1 MYVRNLIGEEFPL
14 QATLTHEMELNGN
27 QNVSATIRATKVNSA
42 FIDDIT
48 EMWELVD
55 FDDVAHK
62 IIYAKKK
69 GEGDS
74 LTVDVKAIPL
84 FFDTFDTLRIYEE
97 YNEHMTAQLA
107 FTRIFKDT
115 GFNFVLVDA
124 FDAVQWE
131 GFGGGES
138 RLETFKRALERYQAE
153 FRISGNTVYLQK
165 RIGRDTQF
173 QYRYRLNASNIT
185 QENDASAMWTY
196 AKGYGDYED
205 GGEEGGGGGWETAK
219 LIREYTS
226 PLAKIPGI
234 GIRHAPPIKDGRIKV
249 RDAMDK
255 ALKDLVDES
264 LKISVSADSHDLRR
278 QGYQLAQS
286 ELGDRVFLIDERI
299 ELDAEV
305 RVVNIKLMRNWKG
318 EVLDLNLTFGS
329 EGLTKRH
336 QSNMNTAMKDI
347 TDIMAGRKK
356 IPFSAYDAAVIN
368 ATNALKGITSQLV
381 VPENGGLMAVDK
393 NNPNNVVLFNAAG
406 IGVSTDGG
414 ATFGQAMTGNG
425 INASYVTTGMLDANQ
440 VVVRGGNSSAY
451 TYIHDDE
458 IELRGRHTR
467 TWQGS
472 TKTFDTL
479 IHFHRGYMKM
489 NDATSGQSL
498 YYTQYGVSTYGD
510 GNQDESSG
518 TIEFFSYDYHPIR
531 KGITIS
537 SVGGVAALRSG
548 LERVII
554 DAYDHAYIMS
564 NQQQVRIQ
572 PRNHLAGNNT
582 FAFHVVDDADAS
594 LQDGIIYFGSENN
607 PSWSSGL
614 RWSKQLNSNTLSVT
628 NGTGAWGTGNLE
640 VYNLKVNNRMI
651 GGIEA
656 PTDNAYAYVNNAF
669 KVMNKSGNAL
679 RDLEVRDA
687 IMNEVIFG
695 SLRTADVNTNTYIG
709 VGSNELRVTNNQ
721 FYNGG
726 NTVYRDVRARNYLL
740 PSGDPAFQNTFS
752 LLSMPPQENEASEIV
767 KDINVVRH
775 TSNGQPEFKIADDSH
790 VATSDGSATD
800 IEKTLGYTV
809 KALQE
814 LIVQVEELKGAS

>member
-1 MYVRNLIGEEFPL
+1 MYVRNLTGKEFPL

-27 QNVSATIRATKVNSA
+27 QNVAATIRATKVNSA

-69 GEGDS
+69 GEGNR

-255 ALKDLVDES
+255 ALKQLVDES
-264 LKISVSADSHDLRR
+264 LKISVSADIHDLRR
-278 QGYQLAQS
+278 QGYQLAQP

-299 ELDAEV
+299 GLDAEV
-305 RVVNIKLMRNWKG
+305 RVVDIKIMRNWKG

-336 QSNMNTAMKDI
+336 QSNLQTAIKDI

-356 IPFSAYDAAVIN
+356 IPFSAYDIAVIN
-368 ATNALKGITSQLV
+368 ATNALKGITSELT
-381 VPENGGLMAVDK
+381 VPENGGLMAIDK
-393 NNPNNVVLFNAAG
+393 NDPNNVVLFNAAG
-406 IGVSTDGG
+406 VGVSDDGG
-414 ATFGQAMTGNG
+414 ATFKNSITGQGVVAETIIGKSIIGVNLASIDETGYFHVNG
-425 INASYVTTGMLDANQ
+425 SDAEFVNTQTNRRVAISPTGLYGYNANNDVLFRADSLLVTSAALGTSNYNVYLAANENNEAR
-440 VVVRGGNSSAY
+440 VVDVNQIPSDGAPENYRYRPIRALGLRFGPGANGYIGTDGEVRITSLGFRQDDGSVVYRPLRAGRIYGSSFITTTSSGYFGVDTAAHIVSKETAEGG
-451 TYIHDDE
+451 T
-458 IELRGRHTR
+458 
-467 TWQGS
+467 
-472 TKTFDTL
+472 
-479 IHFHRGYMKM
+479 
-489 NDATSGQSL
+489 
-498 YYTQYGVSTYGD
+498 TQYRNLFAGQIW
-510 GNQDESSG
+510 GNA
-518 TIEFFSYDYHPIR
+518 F
-531 KGITIS
+531 ITQTTN
-537 SVGGVAALRSG
+537 
-548 LERVII
+548 
-554 DAYDHAYIMS
+554 AYI
-564 NQQQVRIQ
+564 
-572 PRNHLAGNNT
+572 
-582 FAFHVVDDADAS
+582 
-594 LQDGIIYFGSENN
+594 
-607 PSWSSGL
+607 
-614 RWSKQLNSNTLSVT
+614 
-628 NGTGAWGTGNLE
+628 GT
-640 VYNLKVNNRMI
+640 
-651 GGIEA
+651 
-656 PTDNAYAYVNNAF
+656 D
-669 KVMNKSGNAL
+669 S
-679 RDLEVRDA
+679 
-687 IMNEVIFG
+687 
-695 SLRTADVNTNTYIG
+695 
-709 VGSNELRVTNNQ
+709 ELRVVNKGL
-721 FYNGG
+721 GG
-726 NTVYRDVRARNYLL
+726 IYRAIRALNYLL

-752 LLSMPPQENEASEIV
+752 LLSLPPQENEASEIV
-767 KDINVVRH
+767 KNINFVRH
-775 TSNGQPEFKIADDSH
+775 TSNGMPEFKLSNDPYVS
-790 VATSDGSATD
+790 TSDGSATD
-800 IEKTLGYTV
+800 VNKTLGVYG

-814 LIVQVEELKGAS
+814 LIEQVKELKGAS

>member
-1 MYVRNLIGEEFPL
+1 MYVRNLTGEEFPL

-27 QNVSATIRATKVNSA
+27 QNVAATIRATKVNLA
-42 FIDDIT
+42 FINDIT

-69 GEGDS
+69 GEGNH

-219 LIREYTS
+219 LTREYTS

-249 RDAMDK
+249 KEAMDK
-255 ALKDLVDES
+255 ALKELVDES
-264 LKISVSADSHDLRR
+264 LKISVSADIHDLRR
-278 QGYQLAQS
+278 QGYQLAQP

-299 ELDAEV
+299 GLDAEV
-305 RVVNIKLMRNWKG
+305 RVVDIKIMRNWKG

-329 EGLTKRH
+329 EGITKRH
-336 QSNMNTAMKDI
+336 QSNLQTAIKDI

-356 IPFSAYDAAVIN
+356 IPFSAYDNAVIN
-368 ATNALKGITSQLV
+368 ATNALKGITSELT
-381 VPENGGLMAVDK
+381 VPENGGLMAIDK

-406 IGVSTDGG
+406 VGVSDDGG
-414 ATFGQAMTGNG
+414 ATIKNSITGKGVVAETIIGQAIIGVNLSSIDETG
-425 INASYVTTGMLDANQ
+425 Y
-440 VVVRGGNSSAY
+440 
-451 TYIHDDE
+451 
-458 IELRGRHTR
+458 
-467 TWQGS
+467 
-472 TKTFDTL
+472 
-479 IHFHRGYMKM
+479 
-489 NDATSGQSL
+489 
-498 YYTQYGVSTYGD
+498 
-510 GNQDESSG
+510 
-518 TIEFFSYDYHPIR
+518 
-531 KGITIS
+531 
-537 SVGGVAALRSG
+537 
-548 LERVII
+548 
-554 DAYDHAYIMS
+554 
-564 NQQQVRIQ
+564 
-572 PRNHLAGNNT
+572 
-582 FAFHVVDDADAS
+582 FHVT
-594 LQDGIIYFGSENN
+594 GS
-607 PSWSSGL
+607 
-614 RWSKQLNSNTLSVT
+614 
-628 NGTGAWGTGNLE
+628 
-640 VYNLKVNNRMI
+640 
-651 GGIEA
+651 
-656 PTDNAYAYVNNAF
+656 NAEF
-669 KVMNKSGNAL
+669 
-679 RDLEVRDA
+679 
-687 IMNEVIFG
+687 
-695 SLRTADVNTNTYIG
+695 VNTNNNRRVTISPDGLYGYNANNDIRFRADSVLVSSAALGTTNANVYLAAVPSGATGEARVVNYNDIPGDGAATSYRYLPLRASGFYGNYINVNSAVSGNPVNLYLRPLTNGEVRVTLNETTDQYRDIRSRESYANAITYNALYGDSAHLYVRSASEIRATRYNSYTALIPVRAKG
-709 VGSNELRVTNNQ
+709 FYGEFIDLDATDNTNASHIYVRPAGDPGELRVTVR
-721 FYNGG
+721 GTTG
-726 NTVYRDVRARNYLL
+726 TYRPVRASNYLL
-740 PSGDPAFQNTFS
+740 PSGEPAFQNTFS
-752 LLSMPPQENEASEIV
+752 LLSMPPQENEATEIV
-767 KDINVVRH
+767 KNINFVRH
-775 TSNGQPEFKIADDSH
+775 TSGGIPEFKLSNDAYVS
-790 VATSDGSATD
+790 TRDGSATD
-800 IEKTLGYTV
+800 VNKTLGVYG

-814 LIVQVEELKGAS
+814 LIEQVKELKGAS

>member
-1 MYVRNLIGEEFPL
+1 MYVRNLTGKEFPL

-27 QNVSATIRATKVNSA
+27 QNVVATIRATKVNSA
-42 FIDDIT
+42 FINDIT

-165 RIGRDTQF
+165 RVGRDAQF

-255 ALKDLVDES
+255 ALKQLVDES
-264 LKISVSADSHDLRR
+264 LKISVSADIHDLRR
-278 QGYQLAQS
+278 QGYQLAQP

-299 ELDAEV
+299 GLDAEV
-305 RVVNIKLMRNWKG
+305 RVVDIKIMRNWKG

-336 QSNMNTAMKDI
+336 QSNLQTAIKDI

-356 IPFSAYDAAVIN
+356 IPFSAYDIAVIN
-368 ATNALKGITSQLV
+368 ATNALKGITSELT
-381 VPENGGLMAVDK
+381 VPENGGLMAIDK
-393 NNPNNVVLFNAAG
+393 NDPNNVVLFNAAG
-406 IGVSTDGG
+406 VGVSDDGG
-414 ATFGQAMTGNG
+414 ATFKNSITGQGVIAETIIGKSIIGVNLASIDETGYFHVNGSDAEFVDTRTNRRVAISPTGLYGYNANNSIRFQADQSLVTSAALGTSNDNVYLASNHEARAVYYGSLPGDGQVGSYTFTPFRASIYRFPDGPYGYFTLLNGGEFRFTGENTEDPDYQNVRMGRVFSNNIEVNGGDILYLRAPARLRAMG
-425 INASYVTTGMLDANQ
+425 V
-440 VVVRGGNSSAY
+440 GNSES
-451 TYIHDDE
+451 YID
-458 IELRGRHTR
+458 I
-467 TWQGS
+467 Q
-472 TKTFDTL
+472 
-479 IHFHRGYMKM
+479 
-489 NDATSGQSL
+489 
-498 YYTQYGVSTYGD
+498 
-510 GNQDESSG
+510 
-518 TIEFFSYDYHPIR
+518 
-531 KGITIS
+531 
-537 SVGGVAALRSG
+537 AAR
-548 LERVII
+548 
-554 DAYDHAYIMS
+554 
-564 NQQQVRIQ
+564 
-572 PRNHLAGNNT
+572 
-582 FAFHVVDDADAS
+582 
-594 LQDGIIYFGSENN
+594 
-607 PSWSSGL
+607 
-614 RWSKQLNSNTLSVT
+614 
-628 NGTGAWGTGNLE
+628 
-640 VYNLKVNNRMI
+640 
-651 GGIEA
+651 
-656 PTDNAYAYVNNAF
+656 
-669 KVMNKSGNAL
+669 
-679 RDLEVRDA
+679 
-687 IMNEVIFG
+687 
-695 SLRTADVNTNTYIG
+695 
-709 VGSNELRVTNNQ
+709 
-721 FYNGG
+721 
-726 NTVYRDVRARNYLL
+726 YLL
-740 PSGDPAFQNTFS
+740 PNGSSAFSSTFS
-752 LLSMPPQENEASEIV
+752 LLTMPPRDEEAISMV
-767 KDINVVRH
+767 KELDIIRH
-775 TSNGQPEFKIADDSH
+775 TTGGTPEFQISGTQSVTNLEGDAID
-790 VATSDGSATD
+790 VN
-800 IEKTLGYTV
+800 KTIGLFGE
-809 KALQE
+809 ALQE
-814 LIVQVEELKGAS
+814 LIEKVEVLEGAS